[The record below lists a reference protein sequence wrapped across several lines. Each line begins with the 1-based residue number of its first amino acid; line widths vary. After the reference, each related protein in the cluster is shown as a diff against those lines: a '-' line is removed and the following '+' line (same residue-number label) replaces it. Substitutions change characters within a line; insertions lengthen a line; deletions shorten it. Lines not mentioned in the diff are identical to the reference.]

1 MKLDVILST
10 FDTTPAELVEAV
22 RVAEEAGF
30 AGAWIY
36 DHLAG
41 EAMGH
46 ERALEVW
53 SMLGAIAASTRTIEI
68 GPMVTNVTVRHPGIT
83 AVAAATVQQLS
94 GGRLNLGVG
103 AGSGPESQ
111 YASEVLMLGMTPL
124 GAGPRRRMVAEGVEL
139 MRAIWRGRGDLEGEY
154 FSLRGARTFLRPD
167 VTPRII
173 IGANGPRMAALA
185 GRVGDGVNLH
195 SYETDLEGLLGVAR
209 RAASEAGREDFLLTV
224 EQPYAPAYLD
234 PGSEEHRHYADMG
247 VDRLVLTVP
256 APHLRVLT
264 EARDLNR

>member
-10 FDTTPAELVEAV
+10 FDTSPADLVAAV
-22 RVAEEAGF
+22 RMAEEAGF
-30 AGAWIY
+30 DGAWIY

-46 ERALEVW
+46 SRALEVW
-53 SMLGAIAASTRTIEI
+53 SMLGAIAATTDTIEI

-83 AVAAATVQQLS
+83 AVAVATVQQLS

-111 YASEVLMLGMTPL
+111 YAAEVVMLGMSPL
-124 GAGPRRRMVAEGVEL
+124 GAAPRRQMVAEGVEL
-139 MRAIWRGRGDLEGEY
+139 MRAIWAGRQDLEGEY
-154 FSLRGARTFLRPD
+154 FSLHGARTFLRPD
-167 VTPRII
+167 VSPRVV

-185 GRVGDGVNLH
+185 GRVGDGVNVH
-195 SYETDLEGLLGVAR
+195 SYEKDLEGLLEVAQE
-209 RAASEAGREDFLLTV
+209 AATDSGREDFLLTV

-234 PGSEEHRHYADMG
+234 PDSPEHRHYAEMG

-256 APHLRVLT
+256 APHLGTLT

>member
-10 FDTTPAELVEAV
+10 FDTTPAELVDAV
-22 RVAEEAGF
+22 RMAEEAGF

-46 ERALEVW
+46 SRALEVW
-53 SMLGAIAASTRTIEI
+53 SMLGAIAVSTRTIEI

-111 YASEVLMLGMTPL
+111 YAAEVIMLGMKPL
-124 GAGPRRRMVAEGVEL
+124 GARPRRQMVAEGVEL
-139 MRAIWRGRGDLEGEY
+139 MRAIWEGREDLDGEY
-154 FSLRGARTFLRPD
+154 FGLHGARTFLRPD
-167 VTPRII
+167 VVPKVIV
-173 IGANGPRMAALA
+173 GANGPRMAALA

-195 SYETDLEGLLGVAR
+195 SYEKDLEGLLAVA
-209 RAASEAGREDFLLTV
+209 AAAATEAGRDDFLLTV

-234 PGSEEHRHYADMG
+234 PDSPEHRHYADMG

-256 APHLRVLT
+256 APHLGTLT